1 MNTIEKTQ
9 ATKPAAQTPK
19 FFHYSQNN
27 SGGSFDIDDSVAHH
41 VIIEA
46 YDARDAN
53 NRARDVGI
61 YFNGCETGQDC
72 ECCGDRWYEAY
83 SDGGDPEPLLYGQPP
98 EEYKDMFGKPGLP
111 VCHVY
116 HLDGSKTTYRAPPK
130 KETP

>member
-9 ATKPAAQTPK
+9 ATKPAIQIPK

-46 YDARDAN
+46 YDDSDAN
-53 NRARDVGI
+53 NRARSIGI

-72 ECCGDRWYEAY
+72 ECCGDRWYESY
-83 SDGGDPEPLLYGQPP
+83 GGGGDSEPLLYGKPP
-98 EEYKDMFGKPGLP
+98 EEYKDMFGKPGMP

-116 HLDGSKTTYRAPPK
+116 HLDGSKTTYRAPK
-130 KETP
+130 KG